1 MDPSQ
6 HWVIDVSQH
15 EFYTSALEIAQKIAQ
30 EDATPI
36 PKLESDE
43 KMDAAAA
50 GEATTLPAL
59 TLGRIP
65 LPVPL
70 LTEEPLALVGILGQA
85 PPTEPRATGETA
97 SQPATGGDGGA
108 ADTSNTP
115 LTAQRR
121 ALPRRDRVERTTLQ
135 ANSYNIVLFS

>member
-43 KMDAAAA
+43 KMDADAA
-50 GEATTLPAL
+50 GRGNDTASANPRMNSTSSATSDGGAASASENPGTSA
-59 TLGRIP
+59 TDGT
-65 LPVPL
+65 V
-70 LTEEPLALVGILGQA
+70 
-85 PPTEPRATGETA
+85 ATGETA

-108 ADTSNTP
+108 ADTSNTL

-121 ALPRRDRVERTTLQ
+121 ALPRRDGVERTTLQ